1 MRSRDMDRVVI
12 LTVLKRAGQF
22 DYSTRSAGD
31 DPSPVTS
38 NCIVNKLLEKLSTF
52 PTMAVHPARFRD
64 ADPTLPPSYW
74 TRAFLAQPSPTPS
87 AGLLRRAY
95 RFCRRYL
102 LNLSHR
108 SRSNAKPD
116 MDVAWYVP
124 SLANDFV
131 RLARLSYLNCKRFL
145 HTYRQIKARRWLKSS
160 RDANGYCLPV
170 PG

>member
-1 MRSRDMDRVVI
+1 MCNGFSIERQPPFHGGWLPSLRYGPRSMRSRDMDLVVI

-87 AGLLRRAY
+87 AGLFRRAY
-95 RFCRRYL
+95 RYYRRYL
-102 LNLSHR
+102 PILSHR
-108 SRSNAKPD
+108 SRFQRETRHGRC
-116 MDVAWYVP
+116 M
-124 SLANDFV
+124 V
-131 RLARLSYLNCKRFL
+131 RAIAS
-145 HTYRQIKARRWLKSS
+145 
-160 RDANGYCLPV
+160 
-170 PG
+170 